1 MRKNTYRRTAWLAIC
16 FVIALA
22 FEAALTEQSI
32 ADLLLYPRGLHAD
45 AAQWI
50 LIFVL
55 QVVTPLLCLSLG
67 FYVAHERP
75 WDRRAWLLLALLISY
90 ALFVIGTD
98 TVDSVMSW
106 PPVIRGLALFY
117 RTFWVESWPVW
128 MILFAIY
135 FPDRAAADRRYPWIK
150 WVVLTPVTAF
160 CLLYMLVRIM
170 RNEGVPRPHLI
181 QLVEPA
187 LGGLMQDLFWFTL
200 ATCLFFWLVK
210 PSSAVSQDVR
220 RRLRVLFFGLA
231 VSSLPILSTGLVGIR
246 ILGLKWSDFPVW
258 ILFAATLPLALFP
271 VTLAYVTVVQRALD
285 LRVLVRQ
292 SLQYALAR
300 RGVLAMRVLVSTCA
314 ILIVAI
320 LSGGMALGSRILLTS
335 MGIGV
340 VFLIGAGSERV
351 ARWIDRRFF
360 REAYNV
366 EQVLNCLAQDVTSIV
381 ELAPLLDTVTSRLAE
396 ALHITKM
403 AIFLGDKN
411 LYRAAV
417 ILGISESPAYA
428 FTQETASVRQL
439 RAAQRP
445 LPVYLNEPGS
455 WAHQI
460 DGAES
465 ALLRDLE
472 TQLLVPVSRRSE
484 MLGFLTLGPKIS
496 EAPYSPTDMQLLQ
509 SVATQTGFAIE
520 NSRLSSAIA
529 TETAQ
534 REVLNRELAIAR
546 EVQERLFPQQCPSI
560 PGVELFGLCRPARE
574 VGGDYYDFFTLP
586 QGILGLAVGDVSG
599 KGVPASLLMAS
610 LQASLRG
617 QTLAGVA
624 NIDRLMAHLN
634 SLVYA
639 ASSVN
644 RYATFFYAQYQPDR
658 CLLTYVNAG
667 HNPPILLRRD
677 SDVARLEAGGP
688 PVGLLPEASYQGASV
703 EIKPGDLLLLFTD
716 GISEAMNA
724 ADEEWGEERMLC
736 VLKSSFTAKPASIA
750 SALFQAADEFTGLAP
765 QHDDMTVVIASFAA
779 SEVTSKEAADGTD
792 PDLRRIEV

>member
-1 MRKNTYRRTAWLAIC
+1 
-16 FVIALA
+16 
-22 FEAALTEQSI
+22 
-32 ADLLLYPRGLHAD
+32 
-45 AAQWI
+45 
-50 LIFVL
+50 
-55 QVVTPLLCLSLG
+55 
-67 FYVAHERP
+67 
-75 WDRRAWLLLALLISY
+75 
-90 ALFVIGTD
+90 
-98 TVDSVMSW
+98 
-106 PPVIRGLALFY
+106 
-117 RTFWVESWPVW
+117 
-128 MILFAIY
+128 
-135 FPDRAAADRRYPWIK
+135 
-150 WVVLTPVTAF
+150 
-160 CLLYMLVRIM
+160 M
-170 RNEGVPRPHLI
+170 RNEGVPRPRFL
-181 QLVEPA
+181 QPMESAMGPVME
-187 LGGLMQDLFWFTL
+187 GLFWLTV
-200 ATCLFFWLVK
+200 AACLCFWLVK
-210 PSSAVSQDVR
+210 SAGEVGPDVR

-231 VSSLPILSTGLVGIR
+231 VSFLPILSAGLIGRR

-300 RGVLAMRVLVSTCA
+300 RGVLAMRVLVSTCV

-320 LSGGMALGSRILLTS
+320 LSGGLALGPRMLLTGS
-335 MGIGV
+335 GIGV
-340 VFLIGAGSERV
+340 VFLIGAGSERM

-366 EQVLNCLAQDVTSIV
+366 EQVLNRLAENVTAMV
-381 ELAPLLDTVTSRLAE
+381 ELAPLLETLTSRLAE

-403 AIFLGDKN
+403 AVFLGDKN
-411 LYRAAV
+411 LYRAAA
-417 ILGISESPAYA
+417 ILGISEPPAYA

-445 LPVYLNEPGS
+445 LPVYLDEPGS
-455 WAHQI
+455 WAHEI

-472 TQLLVPVSRRSE
+472 TQLLVPITRRSE

-509 SVATQTGFAIE
+509 SVAAQTGFAIE

-546 EVQERLFPQQCPSI
+546 EVQQRLFPQQCPSI
-560 PGVELFGLCRPARE
+560 PGVELVGLCRPARE

-586 QGILGLAVGDVSG
+586 QGILALAIGDVSG

-617 QTLAGVA
+617 QTLAGAA
-624 NIDRLMAHLN
+624 NIDCLMANVN

-639 ASSVN
+639 ASSIN
-644 RYATFFYAQYQPDR
+644 RYATFFYAEYQPDR
-658 CLLTYVNAG
+658 RLLTYVNAG

-688 PVGLLPEASYQGASV
+688 PVGLLPEASYEGASV
-703 EIKPGDLLLLFTD
+703 EVKPGDLLLLFTD
-716 GISEAMNA
+716 GMSEAMNV
-724 ADEEWGEERMLC
+724 ADEEWGEERLLC
-736 VLKSSFTAKPASIA
+736 VLKNSSAAKPASIA
-750 SALFQAADEFTGLAP
+750 SALFQAADKFTGSAP
-765 QHDDMTVVIASFAA
+765 QHDDMTVVIASF
-779 SEVTSKEAADGTD
+779 EA
-792 PDLRRIEV
+792 